1 MVSNP
6 FEKIGPLQRCEGQRS
21 WKETLP
27 HQILFSGKVVKGFFH
42 DVPATFPQIHDAQSC
57 FSRPR
62 DASSFVLGL
71 GAFAERPWRNCKTI
85 VWHVCASKLR
95 LMIIHTFND
104 KFIRLSTERFV
115 IHSSMHGDVYRL
127 VSGSTTK
134 TILVPFMK
142 MCFRCQNMNSN
153 GPGGSLTKLQVLR
166 WDRPIGSPLSC
177 AHKPFV

>member
-6 FEKIGPLQRCEGQRS
+6 FEKIRSLQRCEGQRS

-104 KFIRLSTERFV
+104 KFIRLSTEE
-115 IHSSMHGDVYRL
+115 ICHTLINAWGCLPIISGTPKIYPSTSHEDVFSLSKYEFQWAGRL
-127 VSGSTTK
+127 
-134 TILVPFMK
+134 P
-142 MCFRCQNMNSN
+142 C
-153 GPGGSLTKLQVLR
+153 
-166 WDRPIGSPLSC
+166 
-177 AHKPFV
+177 

>member
-1 MVSNP
+1 MVSTFNP

-104 KFIRLSTERFV
+104 KFIRLSTEE
-115 IHSSMHGDVYRL
+115 ICHTLINAWGCL
-127 VSGSTTK
+127 PIISGSTK
-134 TILVPFMK
+134 NISHYHSW
-142 MCFRCQNMNSN
+142 RCVFVVKIWIPMGRAAPLLNC
-153 GPGGSLTKLQVLR
+153 R
-166 WDRPIGSPLSC
+166 WWDRPIWSPLSC